1 MRKIETIIAGLCWLF
16 VAISSIRLL
25 IHILTNDLDGVLQWI
40 GMSPFVLFITALLY
54 MSGTILFQEGKQ
66 AFK

>member
-16 VAISSIRLL
+16 VATCSMRLL
-25 IHILTNDLDGVLQWI
+25 VHILTNDLDGVLQWL
-40 GMSPFVLFITALLY
+40 GASPFILFITALLY
-54 MSGTILFQEGKQ
+54 MSGAILFQEGKR